1 MKKKKIILLSEPSR
15 MLMKKS
21 KEKRIYYYNT
31 CIYHH
36 ISCIS
41 VNEVCGLLMKYS
53 YSSNPIFIL
62 KEGIKLILTRIK
74 RKPDLN

>member
-1 MKKKKIILLSEPSR
+1 MKKKKIILLSIPSR

-21 KEKRIYYYNT
+21 KEKRIYYYN
-31 CIYHH
+31 IYHH
-36 ISCIS
+36 IS

>member
-21 KEKRIYYYNT
+21 KEKRIYYN
-31 CIYHH
+31 IYHH
-36 ISCIS
+36 IS
-41 VNEVCGLLMKYS
+41 VNEFCGLLMKYS
-53 YSSNPIFIL
+53 YSSNPVFIL

>member
-1 MKKKKIILLSEPSR
+1 MKKKKIILLSKPSR

-21 KEKRIYYYNT
+21 KEKRIYYYN
-31 CIYHH
+31 IYHH
-36 ISCIS
+36 IS

-62 KEGIKLILTRIK
+62 KEGIKLILTIIK

>member
-1 MKKKKIILLSEPSR
+1 MKKKKNNPLERTVPNAYEEI
-15 MLMKKS
+15 
-21 KEKRIYYYNT
+21 KRKTDIYYN
-31 CIYHH
+31 IYHH
-36 ISCIS
+36 IS